1 MLEDNKDNVK
11 IGVEENDKEAYSDQV
26 QPIGKSQKIA
36 VAVLAFFAILVIIFW
51 AVQFKTTL
59 NNSLKHNSTA
69 GTENS
74 GNSGDVMA
82 NEANKNNEA
91 LKTKD
96 TDSDSLS
103 DWDELNV
110 YKTSPYLEDSDSDGY
125 SDKKEID
132 SDNDPN
138 CPMGTTCSE
147 IDISETNQAEAQ
159 STSQN
164 AIDELNSS
172 SQSGNNDSSNVNTN
186 SNGEQGSLVNGE
198 VDAKTLRSLL
208 KQSGFDQA
216 ELDKISDEELLKV
229 YQEAT
234 SQQKQNE

>member
-74 GNSGDVMA
+74 DNSGDVTA

-96 TDSDSLS
+96 TDSDGLS

-125 SDKKEID
+125 SDKKEIE

-138 CPMGTTCSE
+138 CPMGQSCAN
-147 IDISETNQAEAQ
+147 ISSASTNAD
-159 STSQN
+159 STSNVSDNGFAASQSAN
-164 AIDELNSS
+164 GDVSTSS
-172 SQSGNNDSSNVNTN
+172 SSNMNFNIGNTQ
-186 SNGEQGSLVNGE
+186 NGLNGN
-198 VDAKTLRSLL
+198 ANAATLRKALEEA
-208 KQSGFDQA
+208 GFDKDMLNQ
-216 ELDKISDEELLKV
+216 ISDEELLKA
-229 YQEAT
+229 YQET
-234 SQQKQNE
+234 LNSPTNK